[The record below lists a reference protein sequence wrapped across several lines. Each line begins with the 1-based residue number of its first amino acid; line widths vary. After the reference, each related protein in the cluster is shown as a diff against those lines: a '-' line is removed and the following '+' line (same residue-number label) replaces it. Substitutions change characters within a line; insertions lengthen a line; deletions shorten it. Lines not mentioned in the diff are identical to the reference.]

1 MRGAGGWA
9 RARAVRLIDWP
20 FVKVADAVAL
30 AGHEVHVCRY
40 REARTLLRWLGPG
53 DLRGLRVLDVAGGD
67 GYWAG
72 QARKRGARAV
82 ALDLATSKLHYGRGL
97 AHAPALIEGDA
108 LQLPFADASFDRVM
122 SICAIEHF
130 DDGEKALDEM
140 TRVLAPGGEL
150 VMSADALTLA
160 EHWPNLFRAHCERYH
175 VKRTYSHQELT
186 SLLAARGLAVLEY
199 RYQFRSRRAQ
209 RMYLGLSAYGGKFG
223 FNAAAPAAPLVAASD
238 RAARG
243 DGGAIVLIR
252 ARHQGRAR
260 GGTRPARGEL
270 LTGESAQGV
279 GFIVDGTS
287 TKACRGRAVDASS
300 GQPACPGGPGKEQVR
315 SWHLAY

>member
-1 MRGAGGWA
+1 MRCTCAATARPARCCAGS
-9 RARAVRLIDWP
+9 
-20 FVKVADAVAL
+20 
-30 AGHEVHVCRY
+30 
-40 REARTLLRWLGPG
+40 ARTETE

-72 QARKRGARAV
+72 QTRKRGARAV
-82 ALDLATSKLHYGRGL
+82 ALDLDRAKLSRGRQL
-97 AHAPALIEGDA
+97 ASSPALIEGDA

-243 DGGAIVLIR
+243 DGGAIVLVR
-252 ARHQGRAR
+252 ARRQGPRRRA
-260 GGTRPARGEL
+260 GTRPARGEL
-270 LTGESAQGV
+270 LTGDSAQGV

>member
-1 MRGAGGWA
+1 MPLPRGPHAA
-9 RARAVRLIDWP
+9 
-20 FVKVADAVAL
+20 AL
-30 AGHEVHVCRY
+30 AR
-40 REARTLLRWLGPG
+40 RRDG

-72 QARKRGARAV
+72 QTRKRGARAV
-82 ALDLATSKLHYGRGL
+82 ALDLATSKLSRGRRL
-97 AHAPALIEGDA
+97 ANAPALIEGDA

-243 DGGAIVLIR
+243 DGGAIVLVR
-252 ARHQGRAR
+252 ARRQGRA
-260 GGTRPARGEL
+260 GAGTRPARGEL
-270 LTGESAQGV
+270 LTGDSAQGV

>member
-1 MRGAGGWA
+1 MA

-53 DLRGLRVLDVAGGD
+53 IGADLARLRVLDVAGGD

-82 ALDLATSKLHYGRGL
+82 ALDLDGAKLSRGSHL
-97 AHAPALIEGDA
+97 ANAPALIKGDA

-186 SLLAARGLAVLEY
+186 SLLAARRLAVLEY
-199 RYQFRSRRAQ
+199 RYQFRSRRA
-209 RMYLGLSAYGGKFG
+209 
-223 FNAAAPAAPLVAASD
+223 
-238 RAARG
+238 
-243 DGGAIVLIR
+243 
-252 ARHQGRAR
+252 
-260 GGTRPARGEL
+260 
-270 LTGESAQGV
+270 
-279 GFIVDGTS
+279 
-287 TKACRGRAVDASS
+287 
-300 GQPACPGGPGKEQVR
+300 
-315 SWHLAY
+315 